1 MTDTQR
7 LTIALSEKRGRVAAL
22 LALESRSPEEAAEL
36 RDLPARIA
44 DLSDQLSAAQAVEA
58 STQTTPAPPGTPA
71 PAPDAEARERLA
83 LRGRS
88 RLGAF
93 LMAALT
99 GRSVV
104 GGAESEYQAACGV
117 TGIPIDLFEQDRPQ
131 RQTAAVTPA
140 PSTGTGQT
148 VAPVQ
153 PFVFAPSIAPRLGI
167 AMPQVGSGG
176 YSELTI
182 GASLPASPKVKGAD
196 ADDTAGALTAVSANP
211 RRISARLSLTLED
224 VASIGVGNFEAAL
237 RQNASMALS
246 DAYDTQCIAGD
257 GNSPNVNGLLNQLDA
272 VTNPQALYTLAGV
285 LDTVGGHVDGL
296 WAAMLKD
303 LAIVVNPATYGK
315 FSSAVFTG
323 TDRTLV
329 AHLTSQLGAFWT
341 NSRMPAT
348 NSTIAT
354 GIVYRMGQAGLR
366 TASHPTW
373 GSISIDDIYTDS
385 RSGQRHFSM
394 HVLCGDKVLIVQP
407 AAYDQVKFKLST

>member
-1 MTDTQR
+1 MTDAQR

-22 LALESRSPEEAAEL
+22 LAQEKRTAEESAEL
-36 RDLPARIA
+36 RDLPAGIS
-44 DLSDQLSAAQAVEA
+44 DLSDQLAAATAVEA
-58 STQTTPAPPGTPA
+58 SAQATPEPPGP
-71 PAPDAEARERLA
+71 PVVDAEARERLA

-93 LMAALT
+93 LMAALL
-99 GRSVV
+99 GRSVP

-140 PSTGTGQT
+140 PTTGTGVT

-176 YSELTI
+176 YSEMTI
-182 GASLPASPKVKGAD
+182 STALPASPKAKGAD
-196 ADDTAGALTAVSANP
+196 ADDTAGALRSVSANP
-211 RRISARLSLTLED
+211 RRISTRLSLTLED

-257 GNSPNVNGLLNQLDA
+257 GVAPNVNGLLNQLATVND
-272 VTNPQALYTLAGV
+272 PPIYTLAGV
-285 LDTVGGHVDGL
+285 LGVAGDQVDGL
-296 WAAMLKD
+296 WASRLKE
-303 LAIVVNPATYGK
+303 LALVVNPETYGE
-315 FSSAVFTG
+315 FVAAVFTG
-323 TDRTLV
+323 TDATLGD
-329 AHLTSQLGAFWT
+329 HLAMKLGGYWT
-341 NSRMPAT
+341 NKRMPAT
-348 NSTIAT
+348 VSTIAQ
-354 GIVYRMGQAGLR
+354 GIVYRMGQAGIR

-373 GSISIDDIYTDS
+373 GSISIDDLYTDS

-394 HVLCGDKVLIVQP
+394 HVLVGDKVLIVQP
-407 AAYDQVKFKLST
+407 DAYDRVKFKLA